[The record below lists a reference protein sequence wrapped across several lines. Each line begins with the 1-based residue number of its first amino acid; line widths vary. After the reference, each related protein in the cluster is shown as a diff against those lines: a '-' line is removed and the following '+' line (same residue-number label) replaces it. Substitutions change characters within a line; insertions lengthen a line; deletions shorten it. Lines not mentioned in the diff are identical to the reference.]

1 VDRSSWPRLAIDH
14 LNGEVRRADRA
25 ICAARHQPHP
35 SKFVAEWEQRYWVH
49 PPSVTAAA
57 FGAAG
62 VAIDCFTGQVI
73 DKKIEV
79 VNE

>member
-1 VDRSSWPRLAIDH
+1 
-14 LNGEVRRADRA
+14 
-25 ICAARHQPHP
+25 
-35 SKFVAEWEQRYWVH
+35 VH